1 MRVPAQKGWLKNCD
15 DSGELQA
22 TEGVLDW
29 VPFNMF
35 LSVLSLLGPE
45 PVPER
50 GERRER
56 RERAYGSVGIGWE
69 YTGQDVTSVVIWELD
84 LIISDIIASE

>member
-29 VPFNMF
+29 VPFNVF
-35 LSVLSLLGPE
+35 VAGLSLLGPE
-45 PVPER
+45 PVSERAGGER
-50 GERRER
+50 GERGLM
-56 RERAYGSVGIGWE
+56 AQS
-69 YTGQDVTSVVIWELD
+69 T
-84 LIISDIIASE
+84 

>member
-1 MRVPAQKGWLKNCD
+1 MALHAGLRSKRLTENCD
-15 DSGELQA
+15 NSINVQA

-50 GERRER
+50 AGGERGER
-56 RERAYGSVGIGWE
+56 GLMAQS
-69 YTGQDVTSVVIWELD
+69 T
-84 LIISDIIASE
+84 

>member
-29 VPFNMF
+29 VPFNMS

-50 GERRER
+50 AGGERGERELM
-56 RERAYGSVGIGWE
+56 AQS
-69 YTGQDVTSVVIWELD
+69 T
-84 LIISDIIASE
+84 

>member
-1 MRVPAQKGWLKNCD
+1 MALHAGLRSKMLTENCD
-15 DSGELQA
+15 NSINVQA

-29 VPFNMF
+29 VPFNMS

-50 GERRER
+50 AGGERGER
-56 RERAYGSVGIGWE
+56 GLMAQS
-69 YTGQDVTSVVIWELD
+69 T
-84 LIISDIIASE
+84 

>member
-50 GERRER
+50 AGGERGERELM
-56 RERAYGSVGIGWE
+56 AQS
-69 YTGQDVTSVVIWELD
+69 T
-84 LIISDIIASE
+84 

>member
-45 PVPER
+45 PVTER
-50 GERRER
+50 GGGERGGRELM
-56 RERAYGSVGIGWE
+56 AQS
-69 YTGQDVTSVVIWELD
+69 T
-84 LIISDIIASE
+84 